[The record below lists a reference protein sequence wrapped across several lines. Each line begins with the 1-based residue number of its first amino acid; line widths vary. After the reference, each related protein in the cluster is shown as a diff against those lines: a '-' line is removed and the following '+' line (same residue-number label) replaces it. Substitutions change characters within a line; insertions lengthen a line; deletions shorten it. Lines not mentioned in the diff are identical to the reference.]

1 MPIEV
6 LNTSCSDL
14 DTTIQF
20 IGDNEDELIVHE
32 ENYMMDYHPCG
43 YSTKRKSLIKRD
55 DGKWIL
61 TIWRMNSC
69 D

>member
-1 MPIEV
+1 MPVEV

-20 IGDNEDELIVHE
+20 IGDNEDELIVRE
-32 ENYMMDYHPCG
+32 EDYMMDYHPCG
-43 YSTKRKSLIKRD
+43 YSTKRKNLIKRD

>member
-1 MPIEV
+1 MPVEV

-20 IGDNEDELIVHE
+20 IGDTEDELIVHE
-32 ENYMMDYHPCG
+32 EDYMKDYHPCG
-43 YSTKRKSLIKRD
+43 YSTKRKNLIKRD